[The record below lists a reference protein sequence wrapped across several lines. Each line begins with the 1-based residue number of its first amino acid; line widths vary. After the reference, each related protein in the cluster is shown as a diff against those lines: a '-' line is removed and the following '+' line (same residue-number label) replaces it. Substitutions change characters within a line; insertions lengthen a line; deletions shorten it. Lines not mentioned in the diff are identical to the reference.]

1 MTPARRSEAG
11 RRLGLALALAAAIGL
26 PFVVHDQYV
35 LHVFVMW
42 GIYAILTL
50 GLNVINGL
58 AGQLSIGQGAFYGI
72 GAYTAAL
79 LTVEA
84 GWSFWVATGVAA
96 VLAAAIGML
105 VSLPVLRV
113 RGIYLGMATFGFA
126 EIVHVVLRSWEEL
139 TRGPL
144 GIPGILPPVAF
155 GLDFG
160 SQDRYYFI
168 VLAAVL
174 GSLVLSHRLYQSP
187 VGHALLALRDDE
199 IAAALVGL
207 HTTALKVAAF
217 GVAAGLGGLAGSL
230 FAHYLTYISPES
242 FTSVESILVV
252 TMLIV
257 GGRGNV
263 WGALVGAG
271 VLVALPE
278 ALRVVTV
285 FRVLLYGLLLVGTAV
300 FRPQGLVGA
309 WGLTRRRA
317 APAPEDAGRPEPTAA
332 LAGRAEAV
340 TDPVLEVEDL
350 RVRFGGLVALDG
362 VGFRVRP
369 GEVYGIIGPNGAGK
383 TTLFNAISGVAPV
396 ERGRIR
402 FAGRD
407 LAGLPPWRR
416 ARAGI
421 ARTFQNIRLF
431 ASMRVWETVEVG
443 FHGHLR
449 RPALAH
455 LLGTPGAR
463 AEGARVRRDSD
474 RLLAFVDLGEE
485 ADLPARVLAYGH
497 QRRLEIA
504 RALAT
509 RPRLLLLDEPAAGMN
524 AAECDDLVRLIRRSR
539 DLGISVL
546 LVEHHMQVVMA
557 ACDRILVLNFGRPIA
572 EGPPAAIREDPAVVA
587 AYLGVE
593 AAAAAPRP

>member
-1 MTPARRSEAG
+1 MTSARRSERL
-11 RRLGLALALAAAIGL
+11 RRPALGIAVAAAVAL
-26 PFVVHDQYV
+26 PFLVRDQYV
-35 LHVFVMW
+35 LHVLVMW
-42 GIYAILTL
+42 GIYAVLTL
-50 GLNVINGL
+50 GLNVINGF

-72 GAYTAAL
+72 GAYAAAL

-84 GWSFWVATGVAA
+84 GWSFWLATGAA
-96 VLAAAIGML
+96 ALLAAAVGML

-126 EIVHVVLRSWEEL
+126 EIVHVVLRSWEDL

-155 GLDFG
+155 GVDFG
-160 SQDRYYFI
+160 SQDRYYFL

-174 GSLVLSHRLYQSP
+174 GSLLLSRRLYQSP

-199 IAAALVGL
+199 TAAGLVGI
-207 HTTALKVAAF
+207 HTTVAKVAAF

-230 FAHYLTYISPES
+230 FAHYVTYISPES
-242 FTSVESILVV
+242 FTSVESILIV

-263 WGALVGAG
+263 WGAVVGAG

-285 FRVLLYGLLLVGTAV
+285 FRVLLYGLLLVGAAV
-300 FRPQGLVGA
+300 FRPQGIVGQ
-309 WGLTRRRA
+309 WGLARRRA
-317 APAPEDAGRPEPTAA
+317 APGAAGEALPAGGAA
-332 LAGRAEAV
+332 AA
-340 TDPVLEVEDL
+340 DPILEVEGL

-369 GEVYGIIGPNGAGK
+369 GEVYGVIGPNGAGK
-383 TTLFNAISGVAPV
+383 TTLFNAITGLAPV
-396 ERGRIR
+396 ERGGIR

-407 LAGLPPWRR
+407 LTGMAPWRR
-416 ARAGI
+416 VRAGI

-431 ASMRVWETVEVG
+431 ASMQVWETVEAG
-443 FHGHLR
+443 FHGRLR
-449 RPALAH
+449 APGLAH
-455 LLGTPGAR
+455 LLGTPRAR
-463 AEGARVRRDSD
+463 GEAARVRLAADE
-474 RLLAFVDLGEE
+474 LLAFVELTGEVDQL
-485 ADLPARVLAYGH
+485 ARNLPYGH

-509 RPRLLLLDEPAAGMN
+509 GPALLLLDEPAAGMN
-524 AAECDDLVRLIRRSR
+524 AEECEQLIALIRRIR
-539 DLGISVL
+539 DRGVTVL

-572 EGPPAAIREDPAVVA
+572 EGPPAAIREDRQVVA
-587 AYLGVE
+587 AYLGLE
-593 AAAAAPRP
+593 LARA